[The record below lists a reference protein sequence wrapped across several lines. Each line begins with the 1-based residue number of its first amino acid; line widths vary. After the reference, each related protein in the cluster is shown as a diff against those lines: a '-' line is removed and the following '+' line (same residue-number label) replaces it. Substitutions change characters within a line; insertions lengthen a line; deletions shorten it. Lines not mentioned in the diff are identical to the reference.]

1 MPKSPLYSSTS
12 SHKASLGRRLSK
24 KAIQFFK
31 ISRSVATHFSNN
43 KNVLEMKRSNQL
55 SDRFSSYIT
64 MHSLQLVES
73 INIAEV
79 SKNPSMT
86 FENLSKIER
95 TISSL
100 RNCIEHFD
108 HHQKTDKNMIRLLK
122 KELSKVREL
131 FWLWSAQYD
140 TSNP

>member
-1 MPKSPLYSSTS
+1 
-12 SHKASLGRRLSK
+12 
-24 KAIQFFK
+24 
-31 ISRSVATHFSNN
+31 
-43 KNVLEMKRSNQL
+43 MKRSNQL